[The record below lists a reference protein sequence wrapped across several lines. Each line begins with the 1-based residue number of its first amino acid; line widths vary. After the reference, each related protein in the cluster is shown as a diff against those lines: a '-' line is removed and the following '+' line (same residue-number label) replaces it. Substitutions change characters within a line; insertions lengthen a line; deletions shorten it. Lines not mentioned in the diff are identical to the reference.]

1 MKLYSIFFINT
12 IFVFNV
18 YSQKNTEDKRLL
30 FGLNYGQASQ
40 NKTPLNDQ
48 DYSYNNQYFKIQIN
62 YLLLNKNKIS
72 YELIIEPSL
81 YLSEHQL
88 LNKYFIQ
95 PHETPDYLSLREIF
109 TQKRAFNE
117 YVLNIGIIMRYKII
131 NNFSSYVLG
140 SIGPMFSDEDTERL
154 RKGFAFSDIF
164 GLGFSYERKKVV
176 FDLRLTVRHNSNA
189 DLYLPNG
196 GHNSIGVESGIS
208 FRLR

>member
-1 MKLYSIFFINT
+1 MKQYALFFFNI
-12 IFVFNV
+12 ILVFNV
-18 YSQKNTEDKRLL
+18 YSQKKEKDKRLL

-40 NKTPLNDQ
+40 NKTPLNDK
-48 DYSYNNQYFKIQIN
+48 DYLYNNQYFKIQIN
-62 YLLLNKNKIS
+62 YLLLKKKKIS
-72 YELIIEPSL
+72 YELNIEPSL

-140 SIGPMFSDEDTERL
+140 SVGPMFSDKGTERL

-164 GLGFSYERKKVV
+164 GLGFSYELKNVV

-196 GHNSIGVESGIS
+196 GHNSIGLESGIS
-208 FRLR
+208 FRIR